1 MMAGDDDDTAGP
13 ARRAPLTARGHD
25 KRQRILDEA
34 AEILARQGYAGTTL
48 ADIAKAAGTQAGSLF
63 YHFGSREELAE
74 EVLTAGA
81 RAALGHVSNAV
92 SALPDGVSARVALET
107 AIVAHV
113 AFILERSPAALA
125 SIRSI
130 GQIPPAIAEP
140 LQVVFAEYGHYFAD
154 LIKAAVEEGSLDSSA
169 DASVVRMLLLGAA
182 NWTAEWYHPH
192 GPASATE
199 IGQQLCRMLFDGFG
213 VGRRPKRPTRSPQ

>member
-1 MMAGDDDDTAGP
+1 MMVSDDTAASP
-13 ARRAPLTARGHD
+13 HRRPPLTARGHD

-34 AEILARQGYAGTTL
+34 ADILARQGYAGTTL
-48 ADIAKAAGTQAGSLF
+48 ADIAKAAGTHAGSLF

-74 EVLTAGA
+74 EVFTAGA
-81 RAALGHVSNAV
+81 RAALHHVSTAV
-92 SALPDGVSARVALET
+92 AALPDGVSARIALET

-130 GQIPPAIAEP
+130 GQIPAAIAEP

-154 LIKAAVEEGSLDSSA
+154 LIKAAVEEGSLDSSV

-192 GPASATE
+192 GPAAATE
-199 IGQQLCRMLFDGFG
+199 IGQQLCRMVFDGFG
-213 VGRRPKRPTRSPQ
+213 SGRRRTRRTPSTP

>member
-1 MMAGDDDDTAGP
+1 MASDDNTASP
-13 ARRAPLTARGHD
+13 PRRAPLTARGHD
-25 KRQRILDEA
+25 KRQLILDEA

-48 ADIAKAAGTQAGSLF
+48 AEIAKAAGTHAGSLF

-74 EVLTAGA
+74 EVFTAGA
-81 RAALGHVSNAV
+81 QAALRHVSNAV
-92 SALPDGVSARVALET
+92 TALPAGVSARVALET

-130 GQIPPAIAEP
+130 GQIPHAIAEP
-140 LQVVFAEYGHYFAD
+140 LHVVFAEYGHYFAD
-154 LIKAAVEEGSLDSSA
+154 LIKAAVEEGTLDSSV
-169 DASVVRMLLLGAA
+169 DASVLRMLLLGAA

-199 IGQQLCRMLFDGFG
+199 IGQQLCRMVFDGFG
-213 VGRRPKRPTRSPQ
+213 VGRRRTRPTP